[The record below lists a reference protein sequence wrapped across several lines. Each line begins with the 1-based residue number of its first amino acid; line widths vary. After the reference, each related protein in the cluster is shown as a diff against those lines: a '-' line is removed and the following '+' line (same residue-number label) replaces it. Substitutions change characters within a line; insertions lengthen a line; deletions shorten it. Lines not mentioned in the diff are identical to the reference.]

1 MSVTESPPAAPA
13 RTTLTYWNGRGLCE
27 CIRLMLAACGEEY
40 DEAVPGCPDATHLSS
55 PAQWAVLQ
63 ESGALAMGSVPLLC
77 IDGLQLV
84 QSQAIV
90 RYLARKHG
98 LCGDPASAADAARCD
113 IVAETVLD
121 WKRAIGVAFEYSL
134 NAYEPTD
141 AQRAALVA
149 GNAKFL
155 PRLEACLRRNGES
168 TGQQHFVGGS
178 LTYADLVA
186 LEPLEQIAPYEDLGA
201 FPLLRALHA
210 ALRAR
215 PRLAAWLASDRR
227 KTKDQAGVAAY
238 KASVHHTLHD

>member
-1 MSVTESPPAAPA
+1 MATRAP
-13 RTTLTYWNGRGLCE
+13 R
-27 CIRLMLAACGEEY
+27 
-40 DEAVPGCPDATHLSS
+40 
-55 PAQWAVLQ
+55 
-63 ESGALAMGSVPLLC
+63 
-77 IDGLQLV
+77 
-84 QSQAIV
+84 
-90 RYLARKHG
+90 
-98 LCGDPASAADAARCD
+98 
-113 IVAETVLD
+113 
-121 WKRAIGVAFEYSL
+121 
-134 NAYEPTD
+134 
-141 AQRAALVA
+141 RAALTA

-168 TGQQHFVGGS
+168 MGRHFVGGS

-186 LEPLEQIAPYEDLGA
+186 LEPLEQIAPYEELGA